1 MSKKK
6 WQIDNLDDKQAYFKA
21 ANIVLKN
28 RLNQVLEDIKGYF
41 SAESVEGLHK
51 IRISLRRLRYSM
63 ELFISCYDRKEF
75 MILYKMVTDLQDLS
89 GKVRDFDVMT
99 ENMDNLLKKEKVRIS
114 KKVFNKVNDLRS
126 EFQVKLKLDLME
138 FIHSKAVKYF
148 DGLLQ

>member
-6 WQIDNLDDKQAYFKA
+6 WQIDNLDDKQAYFNA

-28 RLNQVLEDIKGYF
+28 RLNQVLEDIKEYF

-63 ELFISCYDRKEF
+63 ELFISCYDRKVF

-114 KKVFNKVNDLRS
+114 KNVFNKVNDMRS
-126 EFQVKLKLDLME
+126 EFQIKLKLDLME
-138 FIHSKAVKYF
+138 FIHSKVHKI
-148 DGLLQ
+148 

>member
-1 MSKKK
+1 
-6 WQIDNLDDKQAYFKA
+6 
-21 ANIVLKN
+21 
-28 RLNQVLEDIKGYF
+28 
-41 SAESVEGLHK
+41 
-51 IRISLRRLRYSM
+51 
-63 ELFISCYDRKEF
+63 
-75 MILYKMVTDLQDLS
+75 MVTDLQDLS